1 MTERLCSTINAKKSR
16 ALISVSDKTG
26 LIEFAKALVNHGYE
40 IVSTGSTQEELA
52 AAKLPCTAVS
62 EVTGFPE
69 ILDGRVKT
77 LHPKIHAG
85 ILADR
90 ANPSHVK
97 TLEELNIEAFD
108 LVIVNLYPFS
118 ETANSG
124 ASTEETIEQID
135 IGGPALIRAAAKNF
149 KNVVTLVSPKQ
160 YSEFINLLKGDI
172 SQAQRQKF
180 AVAAFAHTATYDSIV
195 ARWFAR
201 NDSPDAPNWVGA
213 TYNKLQ
219 DLRYGENPHQK
230 AALYVG
236 QTSEPGVAKAK
247 IIQGKL
253 MSYNNFVDADSARRA
268 AYDHPEPCVA
278 IIKHANPCGIAIAD
292 ELATAFDKALAT
304 DEVSAF
310 GGVVA
315 SNRFIDAAAAKA
327 ISEIFFEVVVAPG
340 FDEAA
345 LEILKTK
352 ENLRLLQVA
361 GPHPGYRVEWR
372 TISGG
377 VLMQSVDNVSAYHD
391 EPENW
396 DLVAGSPVDEE
407 TLADLEFAFR
417 AVRAPKS
424 NAILLAKN
432 TAAVGIG
439 MGQVNR
445 VDAARLA
452 TWRAQD
458 RAKGA
463 VCASDAF
470 FPFPDAFEVLIEA
483 GVSAVV
489 HPGGSK
495 NDDAVIEL
503 ARKSGISMYTT
514 GMRHFSH

>member
-1 MTERLCSTINAKKSR
+1 MIINAKKPR
-16 ALISVSDKTG
+16 ALISVSDKSG
-26 LIEFAKALVNHGYE
+26 LIDLAKALINHNYE
-40 IVSTGSTQEELA
+40 IISTGSTQAELA
-52 AAKLPCTAVS
+52 AASILSTPVS
-62 EVTGFPE
+62 EVTEFPE

-85 ILADR
+85 ILADLT
-90 ANPSHVK
+90 NPEHKK
-97 TLEELNIEAFD
+97 TLDELNIEAFN
-108 LVIVNLYPFS
+108 LIIVNLYPFS
-118 ETANSG
+118 ETVNGG
-124 ASTEETIEQID
+124 ASLEETIEQID
-135 IGGPALIRAAAKNF
+135 IGGPTLIRAAAKNY

-160 YSEFINLLKGDI
+160 YKEFIGLLGSEI
-172 SQAQRQKF
+172 TTEQRQKF
-180 AVAAFAHTATYDSIV
+180 AAAAFAHTATYDSII

-201 NDSPDAPNWVGA
+201 NESPEAPNWVGA
-213 TYNKLQ
+213 TYSKLQ

-247 IIQGKL
+247 ILHGKL
-253 MSYNNFVDADSARRA
+253 MSYNNFVDADAARRA
-268 AYDHPEPCVA
+268 AFDHPEPCVA

-292 ELATAFDKALAT
+292 DLATAFNKALAT
-304 DEVSAF
+304 DKVSAF
-310 GGVVA
+310 GGVIA
-315 SNRFIDAAAAKA
+315 SNRFIDAAAASA

-345 LEILKTK
+345 LDILKTK

-361 GPHPGYRVEWR
+361 GPHPGHRVEWR

-391 EPENW
+391 EPETW
-396 DLVAGSPVDEE
+396 DLVAGPAVSKEV
-407 TLADLEFAFR
+407 LADLEFAFR

-424 NAILLAKN
+424 NAILLAKD

-470 FPFPDAFEVLIEA
+470 FPFPDALEVLIAAE
-483 GVSAVV
+483 VTAVV

-495 NDDAVIEL
+495 NDEAVIDL
-503 ARKSGISMYTT
+503 AKKSGISMYTT

>member
-1 MTERLCSTINAKKSR
+1 
-16 ALISVSDKTG
+16 
-26 LIEFAKALVNHGYE
+26 
-40 IVSTGSTQEELA
+40 
-52 AAKLPCTAVS
+52 
-62 EVTGFPE
+62 VTNFPE
-69 ILDGRVKT
+69 ILEGRVKT
-77 LHPKIHAG
+77 LHPAIHAG
-85 ILADR
+85 LLADLTKPEHSN
-90 ANPSHVK
+90 A
-97 TLEELNIEAFD
+97 LAELNIAPFD
-108 LVIVNLYPFS
+108 LVVVNLYPFS
-118 ETANSG
+118 ETVSAG
-124 ASTEETIEQID
+124 ASFEESIEQID

-149 KNVVTLVSPKQ
+149 KNVVILVSPGQ
-160 YSEFINLLKGDI
+160 YQKYLSQIKDQI
-172 SQAQRQKF
+172 SFDERKELA
-180 AVAAFAHTATYDSIV
+180 AAAFAHTATYDSVI

-201 NDSPDAPNWVGA
+201 ASSNEAPNWVGA
-213 TYNKLQ
+213 TYTKKQ
-219 DLRYGENPHQK
+219 TLRYGENPHQT

-236 QTSEPGVAKAK
+236 ATSEPGVAKAK
-247 IIQGKL
+247 VIQGKE
-253 MSYNNFVDADSARRA
+253 MSYNNYVDADAARRA
-268 AYDHPEPCVA
+268 AFDHPEPCVA

-292 ELATAFDKALAT
+292 DLATAFTKALKT

-315 SNRFIDAAAAKA
+315 SNRFIDEAAARQ

-340 FDEAA
+340 FDDAA
-345 LEILKTK
+345 LKVLKEK

-361 GPHPGYRVEWR
+361 GPHPGHRVEWR

-377 VLMQSVDNVSAYHD
+377 VLMQSVDNVSVYHD

-396 DLVAGSPVDEE
+396 NLVAGPALGDAD
-407 TLADLEFAFR
+407 LADLEFAFR
-417 AVRAPKS
+417 AVRAPRS

-452 TWRAQD
+452 VSRAGD

-470 FPFPDAFEVLIEA
+470 FPFPDAFEVLVEA
-483 GVSAVV
+483 GVKAVV

-495 NDDAVIEL
+495 NDEVVI
-503 ARKSGISMYTT
+503 ARAQSAGISMYLT

>member
-1 MTERLCSTINAKKSR
+1 M
-16 ALISVSDKTG
+16 ISVSDKTG
-26 LIEFAKALVNHGYE
+26 LIELAKALIDNNYQ
-40 IVSTGSTQEELA
+40 IISTGSTAEELTKSNIA
-52 AAKLPCTAVS
+52 VTKVS
-62 EVTGFPE
+62 EVTNFPE

-77 LHPKIHAG
+77 LHPAIHAG
-85 ILADR
+85 LLADVT
-90 ANPSHVK
+90 NPDHKK
-97 TLEELNIEAFD
+97 TLDELGIAPFD
-108 LVIVNLYPFS
+108 VVVVNLYPFS
-118 ETANSG
+118 ESVNAG
-124 ASTEETIEQID
+124 ASFEECIEQID
-135 IGGPALIRAAAKNF
+135 IGGPALIRASAKNF
-149 KNVVTLVSPKQ
+149 KNVLVIVSPNQ
-160 YSEFINLLKGDI
+160 YQEIITLLDQEI
-172 SQAQRQKF
+172 SQEKRKEL
-180 AVAAFAHTATYDSIV
+180 AAAAYAHTATYDSIV
-195 ARWFAR
+195 ARWFSRQNSQA
-201 NDSPDAPNWVGA
+201 APNWVGA
-213 TYNKLQ
+213 SYTRKQ
-219 DLRYGENPHQK
+219 TLRYGENPHQT

-236 QTSEPGVAKAK
+236 ETSEPGVAKAK
-247 IIQGKL
+247 VIQGKE
-253 MSYNNFVDADSARRA
+253 MSYNNYVDADAARRA
-268 AYDHPEPCVA
+268 AFDHPEPCVA

-292 ELATAFDKALAT
+292 ELAAAFNKALKT

-315 SNRFIDAAAAKA
+315 SNRFIDEAAARQ

-345 LEILKTK
+345 LAILKSK

-361 GPHPGYRVEWR
+361 GPHPGHRVEWR

-377 VLMQSVDNVSAYHD
+377 VLMQSVDNVSVYHD

-396 DLVAGSPVDEE
+396 NLVAGEALPAAD
-407 TLADLEFAFR
+407 LADLEFAFR

-424 NAILLAKN
+424 NAILLAKE

-452 TWRAQD
+452 VSRAGS

-470 FPFPDAFEVLIEA
+470 FPFVDAFEVLVEA
-483 GVSAVV
+483 GVKAVV

-495 NDDAVIEL
+495 NDDAVIKL
-503 ARKSGISMYTT
+503 AQSAGITMYTT

>member
-1 MTERLCSTINAKKSR
+1 MIINANKPR
-16 ALISVSDKTG
+16 ALISVSDKSG
-26 LIEFAKALVNHGYE
+26 LIDLAQALINHNYE
-40 IVSTGSTQEELA
+40 IISTGSTQAELA
-52 AAKLPCTAVS
+52 AANISSTPVS
-62 EVTGFPE
+62 EVTDFPE

-85 ILADR
+85 ILADLT
-90 ANPSHVK
+90 NPEHKK
-97 TLEELNIEAFD
+97 TLDELNIETFN
-108 LVIVNLYPFS
+108 LIIVNLYPFS
-118 ETANSG
+118 ETVNGG
-124 ASTEETIEQID
+124 ASPEETIEQID
-135 IGGPALIRAAAKNF
+135 IGGPALIRAAAKNY
-149 KNVVTLVSPKQ
+149 KNVVTLVSPNQ
-160 YSEFINLLKGDI
+160 YKEFINLLDGEI
-172 SQAQRQKF
+172 TTEHRQKF
-180 AVAAFAHTATYDSIV
+180 AAAAFAHTATYDSII

-201 NDSPDAPNWVGA
+201 NESPEAPNWVGA

-247 IIQGKL
+247 ILHGKL
-253 MSYNNFVDADSARRA
+253 MSYNNFVDADAARRA
-268 AYDHPEPCVA
+268 AFDHPEPCVA

-292 ELATAFDKALAT
+292 DLATAFNKALAT
-304 DEVSAF
+304 DKVSAF
-310 GGVVA
+310 GGVIA
-315 SNRFIDAAAAKA
+315 SNRFIDAAAASA

-345 LEILKTK
+345 LEILKAK

-361 GPHPGYRVEWR
+361 GPHPGHRVEWR

-396 DLVAGSPVDEE
+396 DLVAGPAVSKGV
-407 TLADLEFAFR
+407 LADLEFAFR

-424 NAILLAKN
+424 NAILLAKD

-470 FPFPDAFEVLIEA
+470 FPFPDALEVLIAA
-483 GVSAVV
+483 GVTAVV

-495 NDDAVIEL
+495 NDEAVIDL
-503 ARKSGISMYTT
+503 AKKSGISMYTT

>member
-1 MTERLCSTINAKKSR
+1 LIELAT
-16 ALISVSDKTG
+16 ALIKNNYQ
-26 LIEFAKALVNHGYE
+26 L
-40 IVSTGSTQEELA
+40 VSTGSTAEELNKA
-52 AAKLPCTAVS
+52 NLAVTLVS
-62 EVTGFPE
+62 EVTNFPE

-77 LHPKIHAG
+77 LHPAIHAG
-85 ILADR
+85 LLADTE
-90 ANPSHVK
+90 NPAHKK
-97 TLEELNIEAFD
+97 TLDEMSIAAFD
-108 LVIVNLYPFS
+108 LIAVNLYPFS
-118 ETANSG
+118 ESVNAG
-124 ASTEETIEQID
+124 ASFEDCIEQID

-149 KNVVTLVSPKQ
+149 KNVIVLVSPTQ
-160 YSEFINLLKGDI
+160 YQDLI
-172 SQAQRQKF
+172 SQLGKEISFDQRKEFAAQ
-180 AVAAFAHTATYDSIV
+180 AFAHTATYDSIV

-201 NDSPDAPNWVGA
+201 QNSQEAPNWVGA
-213 TYNKLQ
+213 SYTRKQ
-219 DLRYGENPHQK
+219 TLRYGENPHQK

-236 QTSEPGVAKAK
+236 ETSEPGVAKAK
-247 IIQGKL
+247 VIQGKE
-253 MSYNNFVDADSARRA
+253 MSYNNYVDADAARRA
-268 AYDHPEPCVA
+268 AFDHPEPCVA

-292 ELATAFDKALAT
+292 DLATAFNKALKT

-315 SNRFIDAAAAKA
+315 SNRFIDEAAAKQ

-340 FDEAA
+340 YDEAA
-345 LEILKTK
+345 LAVLKTK

-361 GPHPGYRVEWR
+361 GPHPGHRVEWR

-377 VLMQSVDNVSAYHD
+377 VLMQSVDNVSVYHD

-396 DLVAGSPVDEE
+396 NLVAGKALPAAD
-407 TLADLEFAFR
+407 LADLEFAFR

-424 NAILLAKN
+424 NAILLAKD

-452 TWRAQD
+452 VSRAGSRAQ
-458 RAKGA
+458 GA

-470 FPFPDAFEVLIEA
+470 FPFVDAFEVLVQA
-483 GVSAVV
+483 GVKAVV

-495 NDDAVIEL
+495 NDDEVIKL
-503 ARKSGISMYTT
+503 AQAAGVTMYTT

>member
-1 MTERLCSTINAKKSR
+1 M
-16 ALISVSDKTG
+16 
-26 LIEFAKALVNHGYE
+26 
-40 IVSTGSTQEELA
+40 
-52 AAKLPCTAVS
+52 
-62 EVTGFPE
+62 
-69 ILDGRVKT
+69 
-77 LHPKIHAG
+77 HPKIHAG
-85 ILADR
+85 ILADLTKE
-90 ANPSHVK
+90 SHLGVLK
-97 TLEELNIEAFD
+97 ELQIDAFD
-108 LVIVNLYPFS
+108 LVVVNLYPFS
-118 ETANSG
+118 ETVNGG
-124 ASTEETIEQID
+124 AALDESIEQID
-135 IGGPALIRAAAKNF
+135 IGGPALIRAAAKNY
-149 KNVVTLVSPKQ
+149 KNVTTLVSPKQ
-160 YSEFINLLKGDI
+160 YSEFIDLLDTEI
-172 SQAQRQKF
+172 SQNQRQKY
-180 AVAAFAHTATYDSIV
+180 AAAAFAHTATYDSII

-201 NDSPDAPNWVGA
+201 NESPEAPNWVGA
-213 TYNKLQ
+213 TYDKLQ

-247 IIQGKL
+247 ILQGKL

-292 ELATAFDKALAT
+292 DLATAFTKALET
-304 DEVSAF
+304 DKVSAF

-315 SNRFIDAAAAKA
+315 SNRFIDVHAAKA

-345 LEILKTK
+345 LDILKTK

-361 GPHPGYRVEWR
+361 GPHPGHRVEWR

-396 DLVAGSPVDEE
+396 ELVSGNPVNKE

-470 FPFPDAFEVLIEA
+470 FPFPDALEVLINA

-503 ARKSGISMYTT
+503 ARKSGIAMYTT

>member
-1 MTERLCSTINAKKSR
+1 M
-16 ALISVSDKTG
+16 ISVSDKTD
-26 LIEFAKALVNHGYE
+26 LLKLAKALIDNNYQ
-40 IVSTGSTQEELA
+40 IISTGSTAEELTKA
-52 AAKLPCTAVS
+52 NIAVTKVS
-62 EVTGFPE
+62 EVTNFPE

-77 LHPKIHAG
+77 LHPAIHAG
-85 ILADR
+85 LLADVT
-90 ANPSHVK
+90 NPDHKK
-97 TLEELNIEAFD
+97 TLDELGIAPFD
-108 LVIVNLYPFS
+108 VVVVNLYPFS
-118 ETANSG
+118 ESVNAG
-124 ASTEETIEQID
+124 ASFEECIGQID
-135 IGGPALIRAAAKNF
+135 IGGPALIRASAKNF
-149 KNVVTLVSPKQ
+149 KNVVVIVSPNQ
-160 YSEFINLLKGDI
+160 YQEVITLLDKEI
-172 SQAQRQKF
+172 SQEIRKEL
-180 AVAAFAHTATYDSIV
+180 AAAAYAHTATYDSIV

-201 NDSPDAPNWVGA
+201 QNSQAAPNWVGA
-213 TYNKLQ
+213 SYTRKQ
-219 DLRYGENPHQK
+219 TLRYGENPHQT

-236 QTSEPGVAKAK
+236 ETSEPGVAKAK
-247 IIQGKL
+247 VIQGKE
-253 MSYNNFVDADSARRA
+253 MSYNNYVDADAARRA
-268 AYDHPEPCVA
+268 AFDHPEPCVA

-292 ELATAFDKALAT
+292 ELATAFDKALKT

-315 SNRFIDAAAAKA
+315 SNRFIDEAAARQ

-340 FDEAA
+340 FDDAA
-345 LEILKTK
+345 LAILKSK

-361 GPHPGYRVEWR
+361 GPHPGHRVEWR

-377 VLMQSVDNVSAYHD
+377 VLMQSVDNVSVYHD

-396 DLVAGSPVDEE
+396 NLVAGEALPAAD
-407 TLADLEFAFR
+407 LADLEFAFR

-424 NAILLAKN
+424 NAILLAKE

-452 TWRAQD
+452 VSRAGS

-470 FPFPDAFEVLIEA
+470 FPFVDAFEVLVEA
-483 GVSAVV
+483 GVKAVV

-495 NDDAVIEL
+495 NDDAVIKL
-503 ARKSGISMYTT
+503 AQSAGVTMYTT